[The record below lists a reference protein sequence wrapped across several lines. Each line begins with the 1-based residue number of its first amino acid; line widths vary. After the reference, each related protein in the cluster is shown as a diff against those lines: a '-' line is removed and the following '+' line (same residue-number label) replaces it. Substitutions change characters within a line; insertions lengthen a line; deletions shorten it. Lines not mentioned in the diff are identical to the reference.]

1 MEDQTDGSLKQS
13 TGSSSVAG
21 AACINV
27 VRKNRILD
35 CDNIVIQCI
44 FAPVSSACSMF
55 WFCKLVC
62 ISNSFVLS
70 VLSCELK

>member
-1 MEDQTDGSLKQS
+1 MLTNFPAIRYAIHVVSGCISLSTISLVQDQTDGSLKQS

-35 CDNIVIQCI
+35 CDIVI
-44 FAPVSSACSMF
+44 
-55 WFCKLVC
+55 
-62 ISNSFVLS
+62 
-70 VLSCELK
+70 